1 MMMNRSY
8 LLLFVLL
15 QAVFSFSQSRKTLE
29 SPTKKL
35 NAEINVGKENLS
47 ITLYSNRQKLVEVRT
62 LQLELDKNVVQ
73 GGWLLKRQIP
83 DEVRSSW
90 QPLYGEHSQIRDCYN
105 SLALQL
111 SSAGNGKNMTVD
123 IRLYDEGLAFRYG
136 FDELDFWNR
145 TLLKENTEFVFGAD
159 CTTWVTDRAQSAFYE
174 TSLSRLKGSVD
185 RPQVVK
191 IASDQYVAIGEAALV
206 DYSRMKLKKNEKGT
220 GLQSDLSGKVNLD
233 LAGYVSPW
241 RYVMVGN
248 HPGELVQHNYF
259 ILNLNEPNQ
268 LEHTDWIK
276 PGNVIR
282 EVTLTT
288 QGGLACVDFAAANGI
303 EYVEYD
309 AGWYGPENDV
319 KSDATTV
326 TVDPARSKGEL
337 DLQKVIDYAN
347 SKGVGIILYVNMKA
361 LKNQLDEILPLYKK
375 WGVKGLKY
383 GFVDVGDQYSTA
395 WLHHAVR
402 MAAKYEL
409 MVDIHDEYRPTGYSR
424 TYPNLLTQEGIRGDE
439 ESPSLQQSVYTF
451 FSRMICGAGDYTNC
465 MFAER
470 VTSGKMGG
478 RAAQLAKKVAIYSP
492 WQFIYWYDRP
502 YGSPVKVGGA
512 GSAESIIKTDDITG
526 FYCSIPTV
534 WDETR
539 FLEGEMGDYAV
550 VARRAGHDWY
560 VAALNAGDSKQLE
573 LDLSSLVHT
582 GHYRAKLYYQ
592 SSAKA
597 KDKISVKEY
606 DRLPDK
612 FRCNIL
618 SNSGCVLHLERQH

>member
-1 MMMNRSY
+1 MKNRIF
-8 LLLFVLL
+8 LLLTVLL
-15 QAVFSFSQSRKTLE
+15 QAVSSFSQSPSVLE
-29 SPTKKL
+29 SPGKKL
-35 NAEINVGKENLS
+35 RAEINVRKQNVA
-47 ITLYSNRQKLVEVRT
+47 IALYTSGQKLLDVKT
-62 LQLELDKNVVQ
+62 LQFELDKEIVQ
-73 GGWLLKRQIP
+73 GEWILKKQTE

-90 QPLYGEHSQIRDCYN
+90 QPLYGENSRINDCYN

-111 SSAGNGKNMTVD
+111 SSSVNNKDMIVD
-123 IRLYDEGLAFRYG
+123 VRLYDEGLAFRYS

-145 TLLKENTEFVFGAD
+145 VLLKENTEFVFGSD
-159 CTTWVTDRAQSAFYE
+159 CTTWATERAQSAFYE
-174 TSLSRLKGSVD
+174 TSLRQLEGSLD
-185 RPQVVK
+185 RPQIVK
-191 IASDQYVAIGEAALV
+191 IGSEKYVAIGEAALV
-206 DYSRMKLKKNEKGT
+206 DYSRMKLKKDENGI
-220 GLQSDLSGKVNLD
+220 GLLSDLSGEVHLD
-233 LAGYVSPW
+233 LADYKSPW

-248 HPGELVQHNYF
+248 NPGELVQNNYF
-259 ILNLNEPNQ
+259 VLNLNEPNQ
-268 LEHTDWIK
+268 IECTDWIK
-276 PGNVIR
+276 PGDVIR

-309 AGWYGPENDV
+309 AGWYGPENDE

-347 SKGVGIILYVNMKA
+347 SKGVGIILYINMKA

-383 GFVDVGDQYSTA
+383 GFVDVGDQYSTS

-402 MAAKYEL
+402 KAAKYEL

-424 TYPNLLTQEGIRGDE
+424 TYPNLVTQEGIRGDE
-439 ESPSLQQSVYTF
+439 ESPSLQQTVYTF

-470 VTSGKMGG
+470 VTSDKMGG

-502 YGSPVKVGGA
+502 YGSPVEVGGA
-512 GSAESIIKTDDITG
+512 GSSESFAKTDDITD

-550 VARRAGHDWY
+550 VARRSGREWF
-560 VAALNAGDSKQLE
+560 VSVLNAGGNKKLE
-573 LDLSSLVHT
+573 LDLSSLVAVS
-582 GHYRAKLYYQ
+582 HYKAVLYYQ
-592 SSAKA
+592 SSEKS
-597 KDKISVKEY
+597 KNKISVKKYE
-606 DRLPDK
+606 RLSDK
-612 FRCNIL
+612 L
-618 SNSGCVLHLERQH
+618 ELDVLKNSGCVLHLKK

>member
-1 MMMNRSY
+1 MRNKLF
-8 LLLFVLL
+8 LLLALSL
-15 QAVFSFSQSRKTLE
+15 PSFSWAQSELPLL
-29 SPTKKL
+29 SPSENLK
-35 NAEINVGKENLS
+35 AEIKVGTQNVS
-47 ITLYSNRQKLVEVRT
+47 ISLYSGNQKLVET
-62 LQLELDKNVVQ
+62 KTIQFELDKNVIQ
-73 GGWLLKRQIP
+73 GGWNLKKYTT

-90 QPLYGEHSQIRDCYN
+90 QPLFGENKYITDCYN
-105 SLALQL
+105 SMTLQL
-111 SSAGNGKNMTVD
+111 SSSENDKDMTVD
-123 IRLYDEGLAFRYG
+123 VRLYDEGLAFRYS

-145 TLLKENTEFVFGAD
+145 TLLKENTEFLFDTD
-159 CTTWVTDRAQSAFYE
+159 CTTWASDRAQSAFYE
-174 TSLSRLKGSVD
+174 TKLSQLKGSFD

-191 IASDQYVAIGEAALV
+191 ISPNKYVAVGEAALV
-206 DYSRMKLKKNEKGT
+206 DYSRMKLKKSENGI
-220 GLQSDLSGKVNLD
+220 GLQSDLSGKVELD
-233 LAGYVSPW
+233 LADYKSPW
-241 RYVMVGN
+241 RYVMVGGN
-248 HPGELVQHNYF
+248 PGQIVQNNYF
-259 ILNLNEPNQ
+259 VLNLNAPNQ
-268 LEHTDWIK
+268 IERTDWIK

-288 QGGLACVDFAAANGI
+288 QGGMACVDFAVANGI

-309 AGWYGPENDV
+309 AGWYGPENDP

-347 SKGVGIILYVNMKA
+347 EKGVGIILYVNMKA

-383 GFVDVGDQYSTA
+383 GFVDVGDQYSTS

-402 MAAKYEL
+402 KAAKYEL

-424 TYPNLLTQEGIRGDE
+424 TYPNLITQEGIRGDE
-439 ESPSLQQSVYTF
+439 ESPSLQQTVYTF

-465 MFAER
+465 YFAER
-470 VTSGKMGG
+470 VTSDKMGG

-512 GSAESIIKTDDITG
+512 GSAESMVKIDEITD

-550 VARRAGHDWY
+550 VARRSGTNWY
-560 VAALNAGDSKQLE
+560 VSVLNAGNEKNIE
-573 LDLSSLVHT
+573 IDLSTLVDVERCKAT
-582 GHYRAKLYYQ
+582 LYYQ
-592 SSAKA
+592 PSEKSKE
-597 KDKISVKEY
+597 KIAVKRYNKLSENITFSV
-606 DRLPDK
+606 LQ
-612 FRCNIL
+612 
-618 SNSGCVLHLERQH
+618 NSGCVLHISR

>member
-15 QAVFSFSQSRKTLE
+15 QAVFSFSQSRQTLE

-145 TLLKENTEFVFGAD
+145 TLLKENTEFVFGTD
-159 CTTWVTDRAQSAFYE
+159 CTTWATDRAQSAFYE

-220 GLQSDLSGKVNLD
+220 GLLSDLSGKVNLD

-361 LKNQLDEILPLYKK
+361 LKNQLDEILPLYKN
-375 WGVKGLKY
+375 G
-383 GFVDVGDQYSTA
+383 
-395 WLHHAVR
+395 
-402 MAAKYEL
+402 E
-409 MVDIHDEYRPTGYSR
+409 SR
-424 TYPNLLTQEGIRGDE
+424 
-439 ESPSLQQSVYTF
+439 
-451 FSRMICGAGDYTNC
+451 A
-465 MFAER
+465 
-470 VTSGKMGG
+470 
-478 RAAQLAKKVAIYSP
+478 
-492 WQFIYWYDRP
+492 
-502 YGSPVKVGGA
+502 
-512 GSAESIIKTDDITG
+512 
-526 FYCSIPTV
+526 
-534 WDETR
+534 
-539 FLEGEMGDYAV
+539 
-550 VARRAGHDWY
+550 
-560 VAALNAGDSKQLE
+560 
-573 LDLSSLVHT
+573 
-582 GHYRAKLYYQ
+582 
-592 SSAKA
+592 
-597 KDKISVKEY
+597 
-606 DRLPDK
+606 
-612 FRCNIL
+612 
-618 SNSGCVLHLERQH
+618 